1 MLENAVHSLQIRPSR
16 LDLIDNKQLTSFPL
30 PHPNLAQTSP
40 HGELLLVED
49 YIHYPKGFRKKA
61 SLFDIK
67 RAIDNDM
74 TPPDALLPL
83 YYRKQSVNSSSTLN
97 SETEAY
103 IKTTDSNLRYC
114 VVCDRPLYDLSSLLP
129 RSRCAEIV
137 CCHCFQEYEILQA
150 ALKKIDPGLAHLFS
164 DTESENTPETVNPD
178 FSVADQT
185 AETLETAR
193 DTSNT
198 VCLHTSQTDSA
209 TFDAII
215 STLRRIQVEDEIAR
229 THPRRKSSPMRSLLS
244 LRSRLSLRT

>member
-1 MLENAVHSLQIRPSR
+1 MLENAAHSLKIRPSR
-16 LDLIDNKQLTSFPL
+16 LDLIDNRQLTSFPL
-30 PHPNLAQTSP
+30 PHPNFAQTSP

-49 YIHYPKGFRKKA
+49 YIHYPKGFRKKT

-97 SETEAY
+97 TETEVY
-103 IKTTDSNLRYC
+103 IKTTESNLRYC

-137 CCHCFQEYEILQA
+137 CCHCFEEYETLQA
-150 ALKKIDPGLAHLFS
+150 ALKKIDPALIHLSS
-164 DTESENTPETVNPD
+164 DTESENTPETVNLD
-178 FSVADQT
+178 FSEADRT

-193 DTSNT
+193 DTNNT
-198 VCLHTSQTDSA
+198 VCLHTTLNDSA

-215 STLRRIQVEDEIAR
+215 STLRRIQIADEIAR
-229 THPRRKSSPMRSLLS
+229 SQPRRKPSPMKSLLS

>member
-1 MLENAVHSLQIRPSR
+1 MLENAAHSLKIRPSR
-16 LDLIDNKQLTSFPL
+16 LDLIDNRQLTSFPL
-30 PHPNLAQTSP
+30 PHPNFAHTSP

-49 YIHYPKGFRKKA
+49 YIHYPKGFRKKT

-103 IKTTDSNLRYC
+103 IKTTESNLRYC

-137 CCHCFQEYEILQA
+137 CCHCFQEYETLQA
-150 ALKKIDPGLAHLFS
+150 ALKKIDPALAHLSS
-164 DTESENTPETVNPD
+164 DTESENTPETVNLD
-178 FSVADQT
+178 FSEADQT

-193 DTSNT
+193 DTNNT
-198 VCLHTSQTDSA
+198 VCLHTTLNDSA

-215 STLRRIQVEDEIAR
+215 STLRRIQIADEIAR
-229 THPRRKSSPMRSLLS
+229 SQPRRKPSPMRSLLS
-244 LRSRLSLRT
+244 IRSRLSLRT